1 MLRSM
6 FAGVS
11 GLRNHQIKMDIIGNN
26 IANVNTI
33 GYKKSRTTFQDM
45 LSQTLRGASSPQN
58 NLGGTNPQQV
68 GLGMNIGSIDT
79 IHTGG
84 AVQPTGKI
92 TDLAIQGDGFFIL
105 RQGQNEFYTRAGNF
119 DFDSEGY
126 LVNPANGLKVMGWMG
141 DVERTPQNLSS
152 IVITKG
158 QPISAEATT
167 QIEFKKNLDAS
178 AAVGE
183 TVQFSINV
191 FDSLGNAHN
200 IDVLFE
206 KTNTN
211 EWDCTL
217 IEPGGTR
224 ATSSLRFDT
233 SGNYDDTSSTINTLS
248 FTPAGADTLNINPV
262 FFGVSQYSNDTT
274 VVADQNGHQAGTL
287 QTISIDTLGVIT
299 GVFDNG
305 INKQLAQIAL
315 VNFDNPAGLLK
326 IGQNLYKNSNNSGEK
341 RIGCAATGG
350 RGSLT
355 PGALEMSNVDLAE
368 EFTEM
373 IVTQRG
379 FQANSRIITAS
390 DEMLQELVNLRR

>member
-1 MLRSM
+1 M

-33 GYKKSRTTFQDM
+33 GYKKSRATFQDM

-84 AVQPTGKI
+84 AVQPTGKT

-158 QPISAEATT
+158 QPIGAEATT
-167 QIEFKKNLDAS
+167 QIEFKKNLDA
-178 AAVGE
+178 AALVGE

-217 IEPGGTR
+217 TEPGGTS

-233 SGNYDDTSSTINTLS
+233 SGNYDDTNSTINILS
-248 FTPAGADTLNINPV
+248 FTPAGADTLNINPL
-262 FFGVSQYSNDTT
+262 FFGVSQNSNDTT

-287 QTISIDTLGVIT
+287 QSISIDTLGVVT

-341 RIGCAATGG
+341 RIGSAATGG